1 MKNQAKNGGG
11 PHLVGLPQQGIPS
24 MLVAK
29 YPSLIGVD
37 EKTDSWTFLTISKG
51 AEKALIGLMMKFSSC

>member
-1 MKNQAKNGGG
+1 
-11 PHLVGLPQQGIPS
+11 

-29 YPSLIGVD
+29 YASLIGAE